1 MNYDGH
7 EALRHDIAGLA
18 NSLCDLK
25 TTLKVPEEKYHYR
38 HDGLPERLAGV
49 SLRRASELLDKAF
62 NQILMLDESF
72 QD

>member
-1 MNYDGH
+1 MNYNGH
-7 EALRHDIAGLA
+7 EALRRDMAGLA
-18 NSLCDLK
+18 NNICDLK
-25 TTLKVPEEKYHYR
+25 TTLKVLEETYHYR